1 MASWSQRVQA
11 VKNLPSALKILW
23 DAGPGLVSG
32 ALFFR
37 LFAAILPVVMLAVS
51 RKIIEGVTPV
61 VRGEPIAP
69 RLWYWV
75 AFEFSLAITGALV
88 GRAIGFFDSLLSDQ
102 FSRHLS
108 VQIMRHASRLD
119 LQTYESPAFQDK
131 LDRARV
137 QATDRVG
144 LITATGSL

>member
-37 LFAAILPVVMLAVS
+37 LFAAILPVAMLAVS

-69 RLWYWV
+69 GLWYWV
-75 AFEFSLAITGALV
+75 AFEFSLAITGAFV

-102 FSRHLS
+102 SVATSACRLCGTLPGSICRPMKVRLS
-108 VQIMRHASRLD
+108 K
-119 LQTYESPAFQDK
+119 TN
-131 LDRARV
+131 
-137 QATDRVG
+137 
-144 LITATGSL
+144 